1 MYSEKFILTCFQ
13 HFNWNILFKTVIP
26 YRFFVF
32 LVALAVHFPPI
43 QAQSTAANA
52 ELSFSDHVSD
62 SIVMRN
68 ILSYAD
74 SLIGVDN
81 QQAEQLILRGISH
94 CESPTSENRSD
105 STMLYY
111 CAQLHQLHA
120 YWYYGQHQ
128 LNEAVK
134 TFHRAEQ
141 QFSRLGKQTD
151 QAESLNN
158 KAVILNT
165 MGNNKEAIQDYHAA
179 ISIYESLDDSLGKGY
194 ALNNVS
200 RIYRQQNN
208 LEQSLAYINEALQL
222 SLALNNHELESLV
235 MNAKAGVEK
244 DLGDTTS
251 ALQSY
256 ERALSLRK
264 ESADSTA
271 IASVLNN
278 IGALYKGKGDYST
291 AIDYFINAKD
301 IAEKKGF
308 ILGVGHTTNN
318 LGEVYLAQNQ
328 LKLAQENGQKALQ
341 VAQKL
346 NVLNLKKNAAQLLM
360 NVFKKQNE
368 WKKAFEMQVIIRE
381 ADANIINEETR
392 QIAQREAMRYTFE
405 KERALEKKEEEQ
417 REQIEKERQERE
429 QMFYLA
435 LILVAI
441 LLLLL
446 LLFVINR
453 LRSARQQNKL
463 IQKQSNE
470 RKLLLQE
477 VHHRVKNNFQIVS
490 SLLRLQSHAID
501 NDELRGTFDEAVS
514 RINAMAIVH
523 DIIYRQ
529 EKFSAIDSKDY
540 LEKLVSSLQKTSGNQ
555 NISITIHSNRPKLK
569 IETLIH
575 LGIALN
581 ELVINSLKY
590 AFKNDQEDPKIDITL
605 KAINDNV
612 YELVY
617 RDNGVGINKE
627 LDVSSFGM
635 ELVETLV
642 EHLEGTVTLEKN
654 TTWPTTIVLHFKDL

>member
-1 MYSEKFILTCFQ
+1 MYRNF
-13 HFNWNILFKTVIP
+13 IP
-26 YRFFVF
+26 YRCIVF
-32 LVALAVHFPPI
+32 LVVLAIHPSHGQTQSSSPLPELRFSADVPDSVVMHNIAL
-43 QAQSTAANA
+43 
-52 ELSFSDHVSD
+52 
-62 SIVMRN
+62 R
-68 ILSYAD
+68 AD

-81 QQAEQLILRGISH
+81 QRAEQLILRGLSH
-94 CESPTSENRSD
+94 CETLKKSAD
-105 STMLYY
+105 KGYSTMSYN
-111 CAQLHQLHA
+111 CAQLLQMHA
-120 YWYYGQHQ
+120 YWYYGQHE
-128 LNEAVK
+128 LNEAVQ
-134 TFHRAEQ
+134 TFHKAERA
-141 QFSRLGKQTD
+141 FARLNKKTD

-158 KAVILNT
+158 RAVILNT

-179 ISIYESLDDSLGKGY
+179 ISIYESLNDSLGKGY

-222 SLALNNHELESLV
+222 SRSLGHRELESLV
-235 MNAKAGVEK
+235 MNSKAGVEK
-244 DLGDTTS
+244 DMGDTTS

-264 ESADSTA
+264 ERADSTA

-278 IGALYKGKGDYST
+278 IGAIYKGKSDYST
-291 AIDYFINAKD
+291 AIDYFLHAKD
-301 IAEKKGF
+301 IAESKGF
-308 ILGVGHTTNN
+308 RMGIGHTTNN
-318 LGEVYLAQNQ
+318 LGEVYFAQNQ
-328 LKLAQENGQKALQ
+328 LLLAEENGQKALE
-341 VAQKL
+341 VAEQL
-346 NVLNLKKNAAQLLM
+346 NTMSLKKSAAQLLM
-360 NVFKKQNE
+360 NVYKQQNN
-368 WKKAFEMQVIIRE
+368 WQKAFEMQSIIRE
-381 ADANIINEETR
+381 ADASIINQETR

-417 REQIEKERQERE
+417 REQLEKERQERE

-435 LILVAI
+435 IILVAI
-441 LLLLL
+441 LLLVL

-490 SLLRLQSHAID
+490 SLLRLQSHSID
-501 NDELRGTFDEAVS
+501 NDDLRGTFDEAVS

-529 EKFSAIDSKDY
+529 EKFSAIDSKEY

-555 NISITIHSNRPKLK
+555 NINIAIHSNRPKLK

-590 AFKNDQEDPKIDITL
+590 AFKQNQEDPKIDITL
-605 KAINDNV
+605 KATNDNA

-627 LDVSSFGM
+627 LNVSSFGM
-635 ELVETLV
+635 ELIETLI
-642 EHLEGTVTLEKN
+642 EHLEGTVALEQN
-654 TTWPTTIVLHFKDL
+654 STWPTTIVLHFKDL